1 VTEIWKEVEGTSGKY
16 TQIQLGKIFGV
27 RQTTI
32 SAIVR
37 KENWDHI

>member
-16 TQIQLGKIFGV
+16 ELGKIFGV